1 MESTSSPTNPGASRS
16 RWRIHLILITG
27 YILAVGL
34 LGLGRK
40 GTHTVLLSHTVGG
53 LLLVCA
59 LELLVFGLI
68 FGLAC
73 FASRATRDDLL
84 LRWQGK
90 IKPILWGAGYS
101 VALRLGLAVLVI
113 AIEVGLL

>member
-1 MESTSSPTNPGASRS
+1 MESISSSAKPVISRR
-16 RWRIHLILITG
+16 RWRIHLALITG

-34 LGLGRK
+34 LGLGRR
-40 GTHTVLLSHTVGG
+40 GSNTAVLSQTVGG
-53 LLLVCA
+53 MLSVCA

-84 LRWQGK
+84 LHWPGK
-90 IKPILWGAGYS
+90 IKPVLLGAGYS
-101 VALRLGLAVLVI
+101 VALRLTCFAPRFLVRG
-113 AIEVGLL
+113 AG